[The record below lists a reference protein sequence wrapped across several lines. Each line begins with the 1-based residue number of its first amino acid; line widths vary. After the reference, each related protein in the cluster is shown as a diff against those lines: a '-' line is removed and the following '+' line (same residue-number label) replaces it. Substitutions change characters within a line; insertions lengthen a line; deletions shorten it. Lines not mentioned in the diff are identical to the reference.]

1 MLFAQVLRLRT
12 YNTMLVWDVFMLVLI
27 RVDSIKI
34 EKICVF
40 GLFQKAPIDQIGLRG
55 RLDIVVIVFPLRKD
69 NVIVAIVIN
78 CSLSTRV

>member
-1 MLFAQVLRLRT
+1 
-12 YNTMLVWDVFMLVLI
+12 MLVLI

>member
-1 MLFAQVLRLRT
+1 
-12 YNTMLVWDVFMLVLI
+12 MLVLI
-27 RVDSIKI
+27 GVDSIKI

-55 RLDIVVIVFPLRKD
+55 RLDIIIVVLTLSKN
-69 NVIVAIVIN
+69 NVVVAIVID

>member
-40 GLFQKAPIDQIGLRG
+40 RLFQKASIDQIGLRG
-55 RLDIVVIVFPLRKD
+55 RLDIIVVVFTLRKN
-69 NVIVAIVIN
+69 NVVVAIVIN

>member
-40 GLFQKAPIDQIGLRG
+40 SLFQKAPIDQVGLGG
-55 RLDIVVIVFPLRKD
+55 RLDIIVVVFTLRKN
-69 NVIVAIVIN
+69 NVVVPIIIDR
-78 CSLSTRV
+78 SLSTRV